1 MNFMQKD
8 TDSISEDPT
17 LLADTYFT
25 SLLSDKKPDTSLT
38 QTKTT
43 LLKKL
48 QKLGTLVTNC
58 QNTDAIQT
66 ANKHVHAAISNNC
79 YKPTKY

>member
-1 MNFMQKD
+1 MNYMQKD
-8 TDSISEDPT
+8 TDNISEDPT

-25 SLLSDKKPDTSLT
+25 SLLSDKKPDTFLT

-48 QKLGTLVTNC
+48 QK
-58 QNTDAIQT
+58 I
-66 ANKHVHAAISNNC
+66 
-79 YKPTKY
+79 